1 MTRVALEIQ
10 AILRE
15 ATGFVGR
22 HRLAVALTLAVTAA
36 VTVLLMPADARVL
49 AEVQQWSAAY
59 GGVAEVV
66 SRIGRFENSSLA
78 FAVIAAVIGLV
89 SRSMRWR
96 DIAVACLLAGI
107 VAGLAVNVLRPTF
120 GRARP
125 HANVEAGFY
134 WFELEAQLHSM
145 PSGHVM
151 SNAASAWAIVPLA
164 PVAAVPAAA
173 YTGLMAW
180 SRMRLDRHYPTDV
193 LWGSV
198 LGAIVGIAIG
208 AAIRDRRRGSPSRSN
223 ARS

>member
-10 AILRE
+10 AILRD
-15 ATGFVGR
+15 ATGFVAR
-22 HRLAVALTLAVTAA
+22 HRLPVGLTLAVTAVA
-36 VTVLLMPADARVL
+36 TLLVMPVDARLL
-49 AEVQQWSAAY
+49 ATVQQWSVAY
-59 GGVAEVV
+59 GDLAEVV

-78 FAVIAAVIGLV
+78 FAVIAALIALV
-89 SRSMRWR
+89 SRSLRWR

-107 VAGLAVNVLRPTF
+107 VAGLTVNVLRPTF

-164 PVAAVPAAA
+164 PVRHRAGGRLHRTHGLVADAAQPA
-173 YTGLMAW
+173 LP
-180 SRMRLDRHYPTDV
+180 DRCA
-193 LWGSV
+193 LG
-198 LGAIVGIAIG
+198 LGARG
-208 AAIRDRRRGSPSRSN
+208 AGGAGDRRGYSR
-223 ARS
+223 

>member
-1 MTRVALEIQ
+1 MTRVAREIQ
-10 AILRE
+10 AILRD

-22 HRLAVALTLAVTAA
+22 HRLRFAATLAATAA
-36 VTVLLMPADARVL
+36 VTVLLMPADARL
-49 AEVQQWSAAY
+49 LGEVQQWSAAY
-59 GGVAEVV
+59 GNLAEVV

-89 SRSMRWR
+89 ARSMQWR

-107 VAGLAVNVLRPTF
+107 VAGLTVNVLRPTF

-164 PVAAVPAAA
+164 PVAVVPAVA

-180 SRMRLDRHYPTDV
+180 SRMRLNRHYPTDV

-198 LGAIVGIAIG
+198 LGALVGVAIG
-208 AAIRDRRRGSPSRSN
+208 AAIRDRRRGSPSRSTGQ
-223 ARS
+223 S